1 MRVEVGA
8 GEEKSGDDQGF
19 FLTNA
24 TLSLEL
30 THMEEEQGREEGI
43 RLHSSFILAS
53 QPSVYSAASSFIPAA
68 LEAGRAGLP
77 FPFCRRGELRPTP
90 DCSR

>member
-30 THMEEEQGREEGI
+30 IHMEEGQGREE
-43 RLHSSFILAS
+43 
-53 QPSVYSAASSFIPAA
+53 V
-68 LEAGRAGLP
+68 
-77 FPFCRRGELRPTP
+77 T
-90 DCSR
+90 

>member
-30 THMEEEQGREEGI
+30 IHMEEGQGREEGI

-53 QPSVYSAASSFIPAA
+53 QPSVYSAAASFIPAA
-68 LEAGRAGLP
+68 LGSRQGWTAIPILQKGTTEAD
-77 FPFCRRGELRPTP
+77 T
-90 DCSR
+90 